1 MKKRVSFFTLGCK
14 LNFAETSSLANTF
27 EQKGYARVREI
38 ENSDIIII
46 NTCSVTSLAEKKGRN
61 IISKARRSNPN
72 AKIIALGCYAQLR
85 PEELKKLNTI
95 DLILGNQEKFKIFE
109 YLENTENETIF
120 RQPYK
125 KIDYIDT
132 AWSSSDRT
140 RTFLKIQDGCSYFC
154 AYCTIPM
161 ARGLSRS
168 PDIETVIKS
177 IKEIMKSGACEIV
190 LTGVNIGDFGKQH
203 NQTFGELIEEILRIP
218 NLPRIRLGSIEPNL
232 LTDKIIRMA
241 ANSKAIMPHFHIP
254 LQCGTDEMLKK
265 MNRRYTTEVFANRV
279 KTIKEQLP
287 DALIAA
293 DVIVGV
299 PGETEAHHQQ
309 AMSFIQSLDISYLH
323 VFTYSERPGTK
334 AAQMAEQVDKQTRNK
349 RSRQMHELS
358 DKLKIRFINQQLG
371 KKHDALFENEIKNG
385 FIYGYTDNYLQ
396 VKVSHAEEL
405 QNNIKEVKLLKTDN
419 NGTIEVE
426 IL

>member
-1 MKKRVSFFTLGCK
+1 MNKRVSFYTLGCK

-27 EQKGYARVREI
+27 ERKGYKRVNEF

-61 IISKARRSNPN
+61 IISKARRHNPN

-85 PEELKKLNTI
+85 PDELNKLDKI
-95 DLILGNQEKFKIFE
+95 DLILGNQEKFKIFDF
-109 YLENTENETIF
+109 LENTESQKIIT
-120 RQPYK
+120 QPYK
-125 KIDYIDT
+125 KIDQIDT

-168 PDIETVIKS
+168 PDINTVMKS
-177 IKEIMKSGACEIV
+177 VEEIMKTNTHEIV
-190 LTGVNIGDFGKQH
+190 LTGVNIGDFGQQH
-203 NQTFGELIEEILRIP
+203 DQTFEELIEKILTIP

-232 LTDKIIRMA
+232 LTDSIIKMVA
-241 ANSKAIMPHFHIP
+241 ENKAIMPHFHIP
-254 LQCGTDEMLKK
+254 LQCGTNEMLEHMK
-265 MNRRYTTEVFANRV
+265 RRYTTEIFANRV
-279 KTIKEQLP
+279 KEIKKLMP

-299 PGETEAHHQQ
+299 PGETNKHHEK
-309 AMSFIQSLDISYLH
+309 AMEFIESLGISYLH
-323 VFTYSERPGTK
+323 VFTYSERPGTQASK
-334 AAQMAEQVDKQTRNK
+334 MSDQVDKQIRNE

-358 DKLKIRFINQQLG
+358 DKLQKRFIDQQIG
-371 KKHDALFENEIKNG
+371 KKQQALFENEVKNG
-385 FIYGYTDNYLQ
+385 FIYGHTDNYLQ
-396 VKVSHAEEL
+396 IKAPFKEGL
-405 QNNIKEVKLLKTDN
+405 QNTIKQVKLLQTDEN
-419 NGTIEVE
+419 KTIEVE